1 MSPHVLEETWYMKIL
16 SHTIHTTT
24 TTTTAVS
31 ITTIVTTMLFIE
43 HGVNAIEISFQSP
56 ADWLN

>member
-1 MSPHVLEETWYMKIL
+1 MPPHVLEETWYMKIL

-24 TTTTAVS
+24 TAVT

-43 HGVNAIEISFQSP
+43 HGVNAIKISFQSP

>member
-1 MSPHVLEETWYMKIL
+1 MPPHVLEETWYMKIL
-16 SHTIHTTT
+16 SHTVH
-24 TTTTAVS
+24 TTTAVT

>member
-24 TTTTAVS
+24 TAVT

-43 HGVNAIEISFQSP
+43 HGVNAIKISFQSP